1 MRRAAV
7 FVLVATLS
15 GCSNFHFVPD
25 TPIPWSSSFQP
36 GVDTVVAGVIIGA
49 AAWTIV
55 DPRAPNWAIDAERL
69 DNARVQIHLR
79 KKRFS
84 TGGDGEALTLFRRHA
99 EDIAQRDGAEGY
111 DILSYSDEIESETTY
126 ARRVARGVIRLR
138 PAPG

>member
-7 FVLVATLS
+7 PVLALALG

-36 GVDTVVAGVIIGA
+36 TVDTVVAGAIIGV

-55 DPRAPNWAIDAERL
+55 DPRAPNWSIDAHRL
-69 DNARVQIHLR
+69 DSTRVELYLR

-84 TGGDGEALTLFRRHA
+84 SGGDGEALALFRRHA
-99 EDIAQRDGAEGY
+99 EEIAQRNGAEGY
-111 DILSYSDEIESETTY
+111 EILSYSDEIESETTY
-126 ARRVARGVIRLR
+126 ARRSARGVIRLR
-138 PAPG
+138 PPPA